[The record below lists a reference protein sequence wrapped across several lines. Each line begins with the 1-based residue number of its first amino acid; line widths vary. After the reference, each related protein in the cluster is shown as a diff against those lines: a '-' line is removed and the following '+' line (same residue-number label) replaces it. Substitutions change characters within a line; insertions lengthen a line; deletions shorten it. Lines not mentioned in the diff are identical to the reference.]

1 MRPTIEYFDQQLC
14 SVVLNAGIRFY
25 ECDRGKSFPGD
36 PRVISALLPMSLSNA
51 DVERFFSYM
60 KGVKSRYQN
69 IMKNPML
76 SGILYMLYGLKLQV
90 LSAKTSHSGKRPQ
103 QPRRG
108 CCSYLESRV
117 PFHR

>member
-1 MRPTIEYFDQQLC
+1 
-14 SVVLNAGIRFY
+14 
-25 ECDRGKSFPGD
+25 
-36 PRVISALLPMSLSNA
+36 MSLSNA

-90 LSAKTSHSGKRPQ
+90 LSARRPTYNNDVAAFQ
-103 QPRRG
+103 
-108 CCSYLESRV
+108 LEEHVVSV
-117 PFHR
+117 QVETADVTYDSDKNDDGDLYAAANISKS